1 MDGLSKYCKPA
12 KAIKTIKLPW
22 LEKLCTYEMEA
33 YSDKDN
39 CKLRDDNAWLELL
52 QFLRN
57 QPILGPFSNADA
69 IKNFMDSVDESQ
81 AKNLHFYKEVRYARM
96 TSTALPRNA
105 SFFRLHR
112 NHKKL
117 TSQEYADILIGYLD
131 RH

>member
-1 MDGLSKYCKPA
+1 MSHGWPFKVRYCKPA

-39 CKLRDDNAWLELL
+39 CKLSDDNAWLELL

-81 AKNLHFYKEVRYARM
+81 AKNACFYKEVRYARM
-96 TSTALPRNA
+96 TSTALPKNA
-105 SFFRLHR
+105 
-112 NHKKL
+112 
-117 TSQEYADILIGYLD
+117 QEVEIT
-131 RH
+131 RVCR